1 MVKEEWMSLFS
12 FSTQSLVLVLD
23 ILLSIF
29 LLSEENWEETQST
42 FYYLYRKNVWKWA
55 AWILIME

>member
-12 FSTQSLVLVLD
+12 FSTQSLILVLD

-29 LLSEENWEETQST
+29 LLSEGNWEETQNT
-42 FYYLYRKNVWKWA
+42 FYYLYRKMYEN
-55 AWILIME
+55 EQPEF